1 MKEVHPP
8 INKAL
13 IEKELTRDKFLRQ
26 TNKGNN
32 KIYEITN
39 QDSPNTMLEIG
50 RLREITFRLAGGGT
64 GKDLDIDEFDICNNP
79 YKQLIVWDPQKKDI
93 LGGYRYILCG
103 ELTPNTKGEIELA
116 TSELFHFSEKF
127 NREYLPYTIELGRS
141 FVQPAYQ
148 SSNRNK
154 KSLFALD
161 NLWDGLGAIWKNNP
175 DYKYFFGKVTMY
187 TSYNVEA
194 RNLLLYFLTKHFKG
208 SPELLYPHQALPIN
222 MDERIMSA
230 VLAAD
235 NYMDDLKFL
244 SQAVRAR
251 GEVIPP
257 LINSYINLSPTLKTF
272 GTAINEHFGGVEETA
287 ILITMADMHPSKV
300 ERHIKTYVKN
310 IFFGKKK
317 TFDHDI
323 D

>member
-8 INKAL
+8 INKDL
-13 IEKELTRDKFLRQ
+13 LEKELTRDKFLRN

-32 KIYEITN
+32 KIYVITH

-64 GKDLDIDEFDICNNP
+64 GKDLDIDEFDISENP

-93 LGGYRYILCG
+93 LGGYRYFLCG
-103 ELTPNTKGEIELA
+103 ELSSDKGEEELA

-127 NREYLPYTIELGRS
+127 KKEYLPYTIELGRS

-148 SSNRNK
+148 STNRNK

-161 NLWDGLGAIWKNNP
+161 NLWDGLGAIWKNSQE
-175 DYKYFFGKVTMY
+175 YKYFFGKVTMY

-194 RNLLLYFLTKHFKG
+194 RNLILYFLQKHFKG
-208 SPELLYPHQALPIN
+208 SPDLVYPHKPLELN
-222 MDERIMSA
+222 MDERIMRA

-235 NYMDDLKFL
+235 NYADDMKFL

-272 GTAINEHFGGVEETA
+272 GTSLNDTFGGVEETA
-287 ILITMADMHPSKV
+287 IMITMADMHPSKV
-300 ERHIKTYVKN
+300 ERHIKSYVKN
-310 IFFGKKK
+310 MFFGKKK
-317 TFDHDI
+317 YFNHDI

>member
-8 INKAL
+8 INKSL
-13 IEKELTRDKFLRQ
+13 IEKELTRDKFLRH

-32 KIYEITN
+32 RIYVITH
-39 QDSPNTMLEIG
+39 QDSPNTMIEIG

-64 GKDLDIDEFDICNNP
+64 GKDLDIDEFDISDNP

-103 ELTPNTKGEIELA
+103 EIDINKIEHELA
-116 TSELFHFSEKF
+116 TSELFHFTDKF
-127 NREYLPYTIELGRS
+127 KKEYLPYTIELGRS

-154 KSLFALD
+154 KSLFAMD
-161 NLWDGLGAIWKNNP
+161 NLWDGLGAVWKNNSEC
-175 DYKYFFGKVTMY
+175 KYFFGKVTMY

-194 RNLLLYFLTKHFKG
+194 RNLLLYFLGKHFKG
-208 SPELLYPHQALPIN
+208 SPDLVYPHKPLKLD

-230 VLAAD
+230 VIAAD
-235 NYMDDLKFL
+235 NYQDDLKLL

-272 GTAINEHFGGVEETA
+272 GTALNDTFGGVEETA
-287 ILITMADMHPSKV
+287 ILITAADMHPSKV

-317 TFDHDI
+317 HFDHEI